1 MTKVEARPTLRQG
14 RAAPNPVSVRRMN
27 RAIALLTCL
36 SALVLATPAHAAS
49 KSCTRGGAKLLAAS
63 GSVRVVSVKER
74 LQRSDT
80 RRDRVLGC
88 WTSTGRRFTMFV
100 SRDAGLDEIQHDAF
114 TIVDGR
120 YAGVLT
126 RIEGGVSEDQRAAV
140 YDVKTRKRLHAST
153 ACESFDTG
161 DFGGV
166 TDVAFLPRGGLAYAC
181 GRLRIADGHGEREL
195 EPAGTDVRS
204 LAVATNSHDFRARL
218 YWTVVS
224 GGTETLKSL
233 DL

>member
-1 MTKVEARPTLRQG
+1 
-14 RAAPNPVSVRRMN
+14 MN
-27 RAIALLTCL
+27 RAIPLLTCL
-36 SALVLATPAHAAS
+36 SALVLAAPAHAAS
-49 KSCTRGGAKLLAAS
+49 KNCTRDGAKQLAAS
-63 GSVRVVSVKER
+63 GSVRVVSMKEK

-88 WTSTGRRFTMFV
+88 WTSTGRRFTMFE

-114 TIVDGR
+114 TIVDNR

-140 YDVKTRKRLHAST
+140 YDVKTRKRLHRST
-153 ACESFDTG
+153 ACDSVED
-161 DFGGV
+161 GV
-166 TDVAFLPRGGLAYAC
+166 ADVAFLPRGGLAYAC
-181 GRLRIADGHGEREL
+181 GRLRVADSHGDREL

-204 LAVATNSHDFRARL
+204 LAVATNSHDFSARL